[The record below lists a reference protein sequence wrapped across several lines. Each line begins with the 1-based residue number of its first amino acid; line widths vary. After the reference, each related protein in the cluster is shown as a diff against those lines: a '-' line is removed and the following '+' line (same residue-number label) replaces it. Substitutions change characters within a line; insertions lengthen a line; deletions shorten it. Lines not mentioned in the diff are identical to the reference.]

1 MSNETKNTIKIR
13 QSMKS
18 IKDLFPFFK
27 KEEPKKPE
35 PKPRL
40 DHSLERFVVAQE
52 RMYSRALEE
61 VKNGKKLTH
70 WIWYIFP
77 QLKGLGHSNKSI
89 YYGLDGI
96 EEARAYLAHPIL
108 GARLREITT
117 AVLQSEKSAD
127 DIFGGIDTIKLRSC
141 MTLFNEVAEDDLFG
155 RVLLK
160 CFEGEGDV
168 KTKMMTNPEVKIDD

>member
-1 MSNETKNTIKIR
+1 
-13 QSMKS
+13 MKS
-18 IKDLFPFFK
+18 IKELLAFFGK
-27 KEEPKKPE
+27 KEAPKPE

-52 RMYSRALEE
+52 RRYNSALVE
-61 VKNGKKLTH
+61 VKNGKKVTH

-96 EEARAYLAHPIL
+96 DEARAYLAHPIL
-108 GARLREITT
+108 GTRLREITT
-117 AVLQSEKSAD
+117 AVLKSDKTAD
-127 DIFGGIDTIKLRSC
+127 EIFGGIDTIKLRSC
-141 MTLFNEVAEDDLFG
+141 MTLFNEVADDDLFG

-160 CFEGEGDV
+160 CFEGKSDS
-168 KTKMMTNPEVKIDD
+168 KTLELLG

>member
-1 MSNETKNTIKIR
+1 MKTIKELLA
-13 QSMKS
+13 S
-18 IKDLFPFFK
+18 FK
-27 KEEPKKPE
+27 KPEPKKPE

-52 RMYSRALEE
+52 RMYPRALEE
-61 VKNGKKLTH
+61 VKNGRKVTH

-108 GARLREITT
+108 GERLREITT
-117 AVLQSEKSAD
+117 AVLQSDKSAD
-127 DIFGGIDTIKLRSC
+127 EIFGGIDTIKLRSC
-141 MTLFNEVAEDDLFG
+141 MTLFAEIAEDDLFTK
-155 RVLLK
+155 VLEKHFEEKKDLK
-160 CFEGEGDV
+160 TLQLLSQAD
-168 KTKMMTNPEVKIDD
+168 

>member
-1 MSNETKNTIKIR
+1 MR
-13 QSMKS
+13 S
-18 IKDLFPFFK
+18 IKELLAFFK
-27 KEEPKKPE
+27 KKEAPKPE

-52 RMYSRALEE
+52 LMYPRALEE
-61 VKNGKKLTH
+61 VKNGRKVTH

-96 EEARAYLAHPIL
+96 DEARAYLAHPVL

-117 AVLQSEKSAD
+117 AVLQSDKSAGG
-127 DIFGGIDTIKLRSC
+127 IFGGIDTIKLRSC
-141 MTLFNEVAEDDLFG
+141 MTLFNEVADDDLFG

-160 CFEGEGDV
+160 CFEGKEDK
-168 KTKMMTNPEVKIDD
+168 KTMMMTNPEVKIDVK

>member
-1 MSNETKNTIKIR
+1 
-13 QSMKS
+13 MKS
-18 IKDLFPFFK
+18 IKELLSFFK

-52 RMYSRALEE
+52 RRYDSALAE
-61 VKNGKKLTH
+61 VKNGKKVTH

-77 QLKGLGHSNKSI
+77 QLKGLGTSNNSI
-89 YYGLDGI
+89 YYGLDDV
-96 EEARAYLAHPIL
+96 EEARAYLAHPLL
-108 GARLREITT
+108 GVRLREITT

-127 DIFGGIDTIKLRSC
+127 EIFGGIDTIKLRSC
-141 MTLFNEVAEDDLFG
+141 MTLFNEIAEDDLFG

-160 CFEGEGDV
+160 CFEGKSDS
-168 KTKMMTNPEVKIDD
+168 KTLELLS

>member
-1 MSNETKNTIKIR
+1 
-13 QSMKS
+13 MKS
-18 IKDLFPFFK
+18 IKELLASFK
-27 KEEPKKPE
+27 KQEPKKPE

-52 RMYSRALEE
+52 LMYPRALEE
-61 VKNGKKLTH
+61 VKNGRKVTH

-96 EEARAYLAHPIL
+96 DEARAYLAHPVL

-117 AVLQSEKSAD
+117 AVLQSDKSAD
-127 DIFGGIDTIKLRSC
+127 DIFGGIDTSKC
-141 MTLFNEVAEDDLFG
+141 MWSGQASASIISTPFHLHNFLIICPISPFI
-155 RVLLK
+155 
-160 CFEGEGDV
+160 F
-168 KTKMMTNPEVKIDD
+168 P

>member
-1 MSNETKNTIKIR
+1 
-13 QSMKS
+13 MKS
-18 IKDLFPFFK
+18 IKELLAFFK
-27 KEEPKKPE
+27 KMEAPKPE

-52 RMYSRALEE
+52 LMYPRALEE
-61 VKNGKKLTH
+61 VKNGRKVSH
-70 WIWYIFP
+70 WIWYVFP

-96 EEARAYLAHPIL
+96 EEARAYLAHPVL

-117 AVLQSEKSAD
+117 AVLQSDKSAD
-127 DIFGGIDTIKLRSC
+127 EIFGGIDTIKLRSC

-155 RVLLK
+155 RMLLK
-160 CFEGEGDV
+160 CFEGKKDQ
-168 KTKMMTNPEVKIDD
+168 KTLQLLSQAD

>member
-1 MSNETKNTIKIR
+1 
-13 QSMKS
+13 MKS
-18 IKDLFPFFK
+18 IKELLSFFE
-27 KEEPKKPE
+27 KEEPPKTE

-40 DHSLERFVVAQE
+40 DNSLERFVVAQE
-52 RMYSRALEE
+52 RMYPRALEE

-108 GARLREITT
+108 GVRLREITT
-117 AVLQSEKSAD
+117 VVLQFDKSAD
-127 DIFGGIDTIKLRSC
+127 EIFGGIDTIKLRSC

-160 CFEGEGDV
+160 CFEGKSDR
-168 KTKMMTNPEVKIDD
+168 KTLELVGNIVNE

>member
-1 MSNETKNTIKIR
+1 
-13 QSMKS
+13 MKS
-18 IKDLFPFFK
+18 IRELLAFFK
-27 KEEPKKPE
+27 KKEAPKPE
-35 PKPRL
+35 LKPRL

-52 RMYSRALEE
+52 LMYPRALEE
-61 VKNGKKLTH
+61 VKNGRKVSH

-96 EEARAYLAHPIL
+96 DEARAYLAHPVL

-117 AVLQSEKSAD
+117 AVLQSDKLAD
-127 DIFGGIDTIKLRSC
+127 EIFGGIDTIKLRSC

-160 CFEGEGDV
+160 CFEGKSDC
-168 KTKMMTNPEVKIDD
+168 KTLELLGNIVNE

>member
-1 MSNETKNTIKIR
+1 
-13 QSMKS
+13 MKS
-18 IKDLFPFFK
+18 IKELLASFK
-27 KEEPKKPE
+27 KQEPVKPE

-52 RMYSRALEE
+52 RMYPRALEE
-61 VKNGKKLTH
+61 VKNGRKLSH

-77 QLKGLGHSNKSI
+77 QLKGLGTSNNSR

-117 AVLQSEKSAD
+117 IVLESDKDVDE
-127 DIFGGIDTIKLRSC
+127 IFGGIDTIKLRSC
-141 MTLFNEVAEDDLFG
+141 MTLFAEIADDDLFAK
-155 RVLLK
+155 VLEK
-160 CFEGEGDV
+160 CFEGKKDE
-168 KTKMMTNPEVKIDD
+168 KTLELLDKALPCDERVL

>member
-1 MSNETKNTIKIR
+1 
-13 QSMKS
+13 MKS
-18 IKDLFPFFK
+18 VKELLNTFF
-27 KEEPKKPE
+27 KEEPQKSE

-52 RMYSRALEE
+52 RMYPRALEE

-96 EEARAYLAHPIL
+96 DEARAYLAHPIL
-108 GARLREITT
+108 GTRLREITT
-117 AVLQSEKSAD
+117 AVLQSDKTAD
-127 DIFGGIDTIKLRSC
+127 EIFGGIDTIKLRSC
-141 MTLFNEVAEDDLFG
+141 MTLFNEVAEDDLFAQ
-155 RVLLK
+155 VLEK
-160 CFEGEGDV
+160 RFEGEED
-168 KTKMMTNPEVKIDD
+168 KNTLHLLKNEH

>member
-1 MSNETKNTIKIR
+1 
-13 QSMKS
+13 MKS
-18 IKDLFPFFK
+18 IKELLAFFRK
-27 KEEPKKPE
+27 KEAPKPE

-52 RMYSRALEE
+52 RRYNSALVE
-61 VKNGKKLTH
+61 VKNGKKVTH

-96 EEARAYLAHPIL
+96 DEARAYLAHPIL
-108 GARLREITT
+108 GTRLREITT
-117 AVLQSEKSAD
+117 AVLKSDKTAD
-127 DIFGGIDTIKLRSC
+127 EIFGGIDTIKLRSC
-141 MTLFNEVAEDDLFG
+141 MTLFNEVADDDLFG

-160 CFEGEGDV
+160 CFEGKSDS
-168 KTKMMTNPEVKIDD
+168 KTLELLG

>member
-1 MSNETKNTIKIR
+1 
-13 QSMKS
+13 MKS
-18 IKDLFPFFK
+18 IKKLLSFFK

-52 RMYSRALEE
+52 RMYTRALEE

-77 QLKGLGHSNKSI
+77 QLKGLGYSNKSI

-117 AVLQSEKSAD
+117 AVMQSDKSAGE
-127 DIFGGIDTIKLRSC
+127 IFGGIDTIKLRSC
-141 MTLFNEVAEDDLFG
+141 MTLFNEVTDDDLFA

-160 CFEGEGDV
+160 CFEGKSDR
-168 KTKMMTNPEVKIDD
+168 KTLELVGNIVNE

>member
-1 MSNETKNTIKIR
+1 MKTIR
-13 QSMKS
+13 E
-18 IKDLFPFFK
+18 LLAFFRK
-27 KEEPKKPE
+27 KEAPKPE

-52 RMYSRALEE
+52 LMYLRALEE
-61 VKNGKKLTH
+61 VKNGRKVTH

-96 EEARAYLAHPIL
+96 DEARAYLDHPVL
-108 GARLREITT
+108 GPRLREITMV
-117 AVLQSEKSAD
+117 VLHSDKSAD
-127 DIFGGIDTIKLRSC
+127 EIFGGIDTIKLRSC

-160 CFEGEGDV
+160 CVEGKSDK
-168 KTKMMTNPEVKIDD
+168 KTMELLGNIVNE

>member
-1 MSNETKNTIKIR
+1 
-13 QSMKS
+13 MKS
-18 IKDLFPFFK
+18 IKELLASFK
-27 KEEPKKPE
+27 KQEPKKPE

-108 GARLREITT
+108 GTRLREITT
-117 AVLQSEKSAD
+117 TVLQSEKSAD
-127 DIFGGIDTIKLRSC
+127 EIFGGIDTIKLRSC

-160 CFEGEGDV
+160 CFEGEGDG
-168 KTKMMTNPEVKIDD
+168 KTKMMINTEVKIDCL

>member
-1 MSNETKNTIKIR
+1 MDME
-13 QSMKS
+13 S
-18 IKDLFPFFK
+18 IKELLAFFK
-27 KEEPKKPE
+27 KEKTKKPE

-40 DHSLERFVVAQE
+40 DHSLERFIVAQE
-52 RMYSRALEE
+52 RMYPRALEE

-96 EEARAYLAHPIL
+96 DEARAYLAHPIL

-117 AVLQSEKSAD
+117 AVLQSDKTAD
-127 DIFGGIDTIKLRSC
+127 EIFGGIDTIKLRSC

-160 CFEGEGDV
+160 YFEGKTDV
-168 KTKMMTNPEVKIDD
+168 HTLALMEMH

>member
-1 MSNETKNTIKIR
+1 
-13 QSMKS
+13 MKS
-18 IKDLFPFFK
+18 IKKLLSFFK

-52 RMYSRALEE
+52 RMYPRALEE
-61 VKNGKKLTH
+61 VKNGRKVTH

-96 EEARAYLAHPIL
+96 DEARAYLAHPIL

-117 AVLQSEKSAD
+117 AVLQSYKSSD
-127 DIFGGIDTIKLRSC
+127 EIFGGIDTIKLRSC

-160 CFEGEGDV
+160 CFEGKEDQM
-168 KTKMMTNPEVKIDD
+168 TMMMTNPEVKIDVK